1 MKYEI
6 NDDRDKDLSITEY
19 LNEIKPFLKD
29 IIVKLQKSDT
39 WNIHLT
45 IPIKFTSSKDT
56 NEKQAMNSKSD
67 NIEIITYDNL
77 EEIIEEL
84 LESLLSRYQIGLG
97 TPMTGSDFI
106 FDCVN
111 LLHYK
116 CHKINSKCDRS
127 FIDSLGWIK
136 KKK

>member
-45 IPIKFTSSKDT
+45 IPIKFTSSEDT

-67 NIEIITYDNL
+67 NI
-77 EEIIEEL
+77 
-84 LESLLSRYQIGLG
+84 
-97 TPMTGSDFI
+97 
-106 FDCVN
+106 
-111 LLHYK
+111 
-116 CHKINSKCDRS
+116 
-127 FIDSLGWIK
+127 
-136 KKK
+136 